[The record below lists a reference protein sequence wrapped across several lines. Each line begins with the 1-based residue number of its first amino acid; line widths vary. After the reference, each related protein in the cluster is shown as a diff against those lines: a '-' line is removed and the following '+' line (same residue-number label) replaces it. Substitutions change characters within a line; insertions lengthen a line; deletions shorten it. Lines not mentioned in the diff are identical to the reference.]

1 MIKNLLESITHP
13 SEVRAMIQL
22 KWNGQLV
29 DPNSSSANWTQEND
43 ARRFSYNA
51 LNRVSRSFAAVIQQ
65 LPPDLEDAIC
75 VFYLVLR
82 GLDSVEDDMELE
94 LEEKQQKLVKFHLR
108 LNSEMNYPGIG
119 DTDDYRSLMAN
130 FNKVGAFY
138 EQLSPEYQAVIKD
151 ICQRMGEGM
160 TEFTVKKVESLE
172 DYDTYCHYVA
182 GLVGWGLS
190 KLFAVSGHE
199 SASLEEHLDLANSM
213 GLFLQKTNITRDY
226 HEDLE
231 EGRLFW
237 PSAIWGRFTS
247 NIAEFAQKPTDANS
261 VAALNEM
268 VTDALRH
275 LPDCIRYMN
284 MLHCPEVFRFCAIP
298 QAMAIATLAK
308 AYGNPEVFVSNVK
321 IRKGL
326 TAKIMMEVVDV
337 DSLWVAMEQQLS
349 ALEEK
354 IRSSRTAGQ
363 LAFRYIQD
371 ARTEIALSRS
381 CGSQTPQ
388 EYRKV
393 S

>member
-1 MIKNLLESITHP
+1 MIKSLLESITHP
-13 SEVRAMIQL
+13 SEVKAMIQL

-29 DPNSSSANWTQEND
+29 DNTTGQQDWTQEND

-82 GLDSVEDDMELE
+82 GLDSVEDDMNLR
-94 LEEKQQKLVKFHLR
+94 LDEKQQKLVMFHLR
-108 LNSEMNYPGIG
+108 LNSETDYNGIG
-119 DTDDYRSLMAN
+119 DTPDYRSLMTN
-130 FNKVGAFY
+130 FHKVCEFY
-138 EQLSPEYQAVIKD
+138 EQLSPAYQAVIKD

-160 TEFTVKKVESLE
+160 TEFTVRKVESIE
-172 DYDTYCHYVA
+172 DYDNYCHYVA

-190 KLFAVSGHE
+190 KLFAVSGYE
-199 SASLEEHLDLANSM
+199 EKELEKHLDLANSM

-226 HEDLE
+226 HEDLA

-237 PSAIWGRFTS
+237 PSAIWGRFT
-247 NIAEFAQKPTDANS
+247 NYIAEFASKPTDANS
-261 VAALNEM
+261 ILALNEM

-275 LPDCIRYMN
+275 LPDCIRYMR
-284 MLHCPEVFRFCAIP
+284 MLQCREVFRFCAIP

-308 AYGNPEVFVSNVK
+308 VYGNPEVFVRNVK

-326 TAKIMMEVVDV
+326 TAKIMMEVVDA
-337 DSLWVAMEQQLS
+337 DSLWEIMEQQLY
-349 ALEEK
+349 ALEDK
-354 IRSSRTAGQ
+354 IRSSSADGKM
-363 LAFRYIQD
+363 AFRFIQE
-371 ARTEIALSRS
+371 ARFEMAVARS
-381 CGSQTPQ
+381 QGHQM
-388 EYRKV
+388 EHYRKV

>member
-1 MIKNLLESITHP
+1 MIKSLLESITHP
-13 SEVRAMIQL
+13 SEMKAMIQL
-22 KWNGQLV
+22 IWNGQLV
-29 DPNSSSANWTQEND
+29 DSNSSQPNWTQEND

-82 GLDSVEDDMELE
+82 GLDSVEDDMNLR
-94 LEEKQQKLVKFHLR
+94 LDEKQRKLVMFHLR
-108 LNSEMNYPGIG
+108 LNSETDYVGIG
-119 DTDDYRSLMAN
+119 DTPDYRSLMAN
-130 FNKVGAFY
+130 FHKVGEFY
-138 EQLSPEYQAVIKD
+138 GQLSSAYQAVIKD

-160 TEFTVKKVESLE
+160 TEFTVRKVESIE
-172 DYDTYCHYVA
+172 DYDDYCHYVA

-190 KLFAVSGHE
+190 KLFAVSGYE
-199 SASLEEHLDLANSM
+199 EKELEKHLDLANSM

-226 HEDLE
+226 HEDME

-237 PSAIWGRFTS
+237 PSAIWGKHAS
-247 NIAEFAQKPTDANS
+247 DISEFSQRPTDSNS

-275 LPDCIRYMN
+275 LPDCVRYMS
-284 MLHCPEVFRFCAIP
+284 MLHCREVFRFCAIP

-308 AYGNPEVFVSNVK
+308 VYGNPEVFVRNVK

-326 TAKIMMEVVDV
+326 TAKIMMEVVDA
-337 DSLWVAMEQQLS
+337 DSLWDIMEQQLS
-349 ALEEK
+349 VLEDK
-354 IRSSRTAGQ
+354 IRSSRADGQ
-363 LAFRYIQD
+363 QAFKYIQE
-371 ARTEIALSRS
+371 ARMEMALSRS
-381 CGSQTPQ
+381 RSREMGH
-388 EYRKV
+388 YRKV